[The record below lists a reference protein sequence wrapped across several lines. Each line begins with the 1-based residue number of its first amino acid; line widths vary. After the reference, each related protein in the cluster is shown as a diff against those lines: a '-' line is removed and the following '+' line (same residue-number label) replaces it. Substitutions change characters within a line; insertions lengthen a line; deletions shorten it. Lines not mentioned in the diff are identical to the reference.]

1 MMVRFDDITTIVTRI
16 LAQFK
21 RLYRRYI
28 HADSSVFKLV
38 ESGAPADSDV
48 SCLPLLHKD

>member
-1 MMVRFDDITTIVTRI
+1 MVRFDDITTDATRI
-16 LAQFK
+16 LAQIK

-28 HADSSVFKLV
+28 HTESSVFKMV
-38 ESGAPADSDV
+38 ESAAPADSDV

>member
-1 MMVRFDDITTIVTRI
+1 VMVRFDDITTIVTRI
-16 LAQFK
+16 LAQIK

-28 HADSSVFKLV
+28 QAESSVFKMV